1 MKQFYIIVFCLMH
14 FSLAACDEQKKFFGD
29 SLEKKLDSLVPLL
42 LKEHKVP
49 GVSLAVIRNGKLY
62 WTKGYGMADKEKKNP
77 VSSTTRF
84 NIGSVSKTFTA
95 FAVLMLAEK
104 GMINIDSPIHKYLK
118 RWQLPSSKFDHQK
131 LTIRRVLSHTAG
143 LSVAGY
149 HGVYKPGDALPTLA
163 QSLSGY
169 EGSDGAL
176 YVMQEPG
183 SVLRYSSGG
192 YTLLQLMIEDVT
204 GKSFSEFM
212 QKEIF
217 DPLAMKHTSYDWSII
232 KSTVATPYDEKGN
245 AWPQYHY
252 VEQGSGGIY
261 TTAADLAK
269 FVSLLVPKKQPE
281 KSLLKAITIQ
291 QMITAAEATNGFYGL
306 GVKMFPVSK
315 NELLVSHDG
324 ANEGWRANYLL
335 HPQKEDGVILLANSD
350 VGGRIGAP
358 IFCTVFSFT
367 KVDMSPLCSTIKY

>member
-1 MKQFYIIVFCLMH
+1 MKQFNIILFCLMH
-14 FSLAACDEQKKFFGD
+14 FSLLACDEEKKVFGD
-29 SLEKKLDSLVPLL
+29 SLEKKLDSLVPLI
-42 LKEHKVP
+42 LKEYKVP
-49 GVSLAVIRNGKLY
+49 GVSLAVIRDGKVL
-62 WTKGYGMADKEKKNP
+62 WTKGYGMADKEKNIP
-77 VSSTTRF
+77 VSSLTRF

-95 FAVLMLAEK
+95 FAVLMLSER

-118 RWQLPSSKFDHQK
+118 RWQLPFSKFDNK
-131 LTIRRVLSHTAG
+131 KVTIRRVLSHTAG

-149 HGVYKPGDALPTLA
+149 HGIYKPGDILPTLV

-183 SVLRYSSGG
+183 TLLRYSSGG
-192 YTLLQLMIEDVT
+192 YTLLQMMIEDVT
-204 GKSFSEFM
+204 GKPFSQFM

-217 DPLAMKHTSYDWSII
+217 DPLGMSNTSYDWSII
-232 KSTVATPYDEKGN
+232 KSKVATPYDEKGN
-245 AWPQYHY
+245 AWPQYQY
-252 VEQGSGGIY
+252 VEQGSGGVY
-261 TTAADLAK
+261 TTAADLAT
-269 FVSLLVPKKQPE
+269 FVSLLVTKKQPE
-281 KSLLKAITIQ
+281 KNLLKAETIR

-335 HPQKEDGVILLANSD
+335 HPQKGDGVILLANSD
-350 VGGRIGAP
+350 MGGRTGAP
-358 IFCTVFSFT
+358 IFCTIFSFT